1 MVNKN
6 LKNIQEGRDKIMKI
20 ENTFLFN
27 GIKLQSMIVKKE
39 SLK

>member
-6 LKNIQEGRDKIMKI
+6 LKKIQEGRDKIMKI

-27 GIKLQSMIVKKE
+27 AIKLQSMILKKD